1 MVTNTANP
9 SDRQTNLSATASS
22 TYPLGPAA
30 ATDHT
35 PLGSVALPAPTR
47 LLGLSVQHYPLVGI
61 TVMVVDGE
69 LDLLTAPVVEQYLR
83 DQLVA
88 QPAHLILDLESV
100 RFLGASGLSCLLG
113 ARELVGARGSQL
125 HLAGLITSVVQRAV
139 KATGLL
145 GLFSTYPTLLHAVI
159 DLADRPD
166 VTTTDHGIPPPVLTA
181 QVDHNGAGVS
191 TLSESSVGTE
201 HEYAHLVPLQRRY
214 AKLGADSPEQQQ
226 LREQLISGYLPV
238 AEHIARR
245 FAGRGEPL
253 EDLIQVATVG
263 LINAVDRFEPA
274 RGSQFLSFAVPTI
287 TGGLRRYFRDY
298 GWSTRVPRRTKD
310 LTLTI
315 KRAQAQLYQQ
325 LNRSPRPS
333 EIADQLGV
341 SLSQVIE
348 ALHAAEAYRSSS

>member
-1 MVTNTANP
+1 MTNTANP

-69 LDLLTAPVVEQYLR
+69 LDLLTVPVVEQYLR

-125 HLAGLITSVVQRAV
+125 HLAGLITSAVQRAV

-159 DLADRPD
+159 DLL
-166 VTTTDHGIPPPVLTA
+166 TDPTSPPPT
-181 QVDHNGAGVS
+181 
-191 TLSESSVGTE
+191 T
-201 HEYAHLVPLQRRY
+201 
-214 AKLGADSPEQQQ
+214 
-226 LREQLISGYLPV
+226 GYR
-238 AEHIARR
+238 H
-245 FAGRGEPL
+245 
-253 EDLIQVATVG
+253 
-263 LINAVDRFEPA
+263 
-274 RGSQFLSFAVPTI
+274 
-287 TGGLRRYFRDY
+287 
-298 GWSTRVPRRTKD
+298 
-310 LTLTI
+310 
-315 KRAQAQLYQQ
+315 
-325 LNRSPRPS
+325 RS
-333 EIADQLGV
+333 
-341 SLSQVIE
+341 
-348 ALHAAEAYRSSS
+348 